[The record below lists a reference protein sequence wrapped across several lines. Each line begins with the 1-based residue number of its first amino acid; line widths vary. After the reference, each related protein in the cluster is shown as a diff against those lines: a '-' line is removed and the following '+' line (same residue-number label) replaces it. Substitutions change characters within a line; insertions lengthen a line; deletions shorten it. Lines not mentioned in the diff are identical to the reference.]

1 MMRLLPAAKPTAL
14 LVVIEFIRM
23 EDVPLVQPQ
32 RRRRRR
38 RRHVALLCD
47 VTVVVHKGA
56 AHLFP
61 IGAAGGDA
69 RARERA
75 IPPEISCNDFPR
87 LHCRVAHQ
95 KCGCEKLTI
104 LIFVFS
110 LSTVT
115 CGQFISRPQTF
126 VYDQ

>member
-56 AHLFP
+56 SPLTFFRS
-61 IGAAGGDA
+61 A
-69 RARERA
+69 RPGETRERA
-75 IPPEISCNDFPR
+75 SGLSR
-87 LHCRVAHQ
+87 RKSVAM
-95 KCGCEKLTI
+95 
-104 LIFVFS
+104 IFRASIAMLPTRNVGARNSQTQTLSSFS
-110 LSTVT
+110 ALYVA
-115 CGQFISRPQTF
+115 
-126 VYDQ
+126 